1 LGTRVDSLD
10 ALDHDYLRMGSS
22 LRLALILIVAAA
34 ACVAGA
40 AALAGGGS
48 TIASAP
54 TIPLG
59 EEQLNS
65 LRGID
70 FWRIPLQE
78 NDRLTVRYGPQTY
91 GNFVEICLLPP
102 DVTDTTVG
110 NQRCYETSSSFS
122 DHDVTLDVRPGG
134 LWTIALLPYP
144 GCESNGILNLRCTSG
159 VSYHLTAYVKHRT
172 RMTLHAPTIVRR
184 GARFTAHG
192 SLTGTR
198 NPIIVQQ
205 SWNGGG
211 WSRVGVLRPSASG
224 AFSIRVRPV
233 RAGALRIRA
242 MFPEAPTYLGS
253 SAVASVRVV

>member
-1 LGTRVDSLD
+1 
-10 ALDHDYLRMGSS
+10 MGLK
-22 LRLALILIVAAA
+22 LRLVGLCATVVVLLAV
-34 ACVAGA
+34 GSG
-40 AALAGGGS
+40 ALAGGGR
-48 TIASAP
+48 TIALAP

-78 NDRLTVRYGPQTY
+78 NDRLTLRYGPQSY
-91 GNFVEICLLPP
+91 GNFVEVCLLPP

-110 NQRCYETSSSFS
+110 NQPCYDISNSFS

-134 LWTIALLPYP
+134 LWTIAMLPYP
-144 GCESNGILNLRCTSG
+144 GCESKGILDLRCTSG

-184 GARFTAHG
+184 GARLTARG

-198 NPIIVQQ
+198 NPIIIQQ

-211 WSRVGVLRPSASG
+211 WSRGGVLRPSPTG
-224 AFSIRVRPV
+224 AFSIRVRPT
-233 RAGALRIRA
+233 RTGALRIRA
-242 MFPEAPTYLGS
+242 TFPEAPSYLGS
-253 SAVASVRVV
+253 SAIASVRVV